1 MTAAEGYLE
10 ELTSAQQAPP
20 ASVTNMIQC
29 AKVCI
34 GVYTAKCTTTAESL
48 AAAGSDPSPLVTLEL
63 AQLIYNLKPQGLD
76 MITKSSITNWSPHK
90 IDVTPMLP
98 LECIANP
105 FRLHS
110 CMQQLSETLVM
121 DAISIGS
128 VMGYTLNDNN
138 VAESAAIIAS
148 LMEVGIAY
156 VTSESGKLMGLM
168 PMERSLLVLNDPAN
182 SDREISSR
190 QTNNVWVDPSA
201 ATQST
206 INATAVTP
214 ITGTK
219 VPFVIPPALRK
230 RSKDMLRVFR
240 NNVKQPLSLRL
251 NTNFDLAIQK
261 LHEHHGS
268 DCWVGLALQKVWKCM
283 MQTSPPQLLIFEL
296 WYGEEMIA
304 ADFAHP
310 VCNGRSVYVATR
322 FNDRSA
328 QYRNLMPGFMLALV
342 VTKYLQEQGCCVWD
356 LGTVNLCPLMRYK
369 LDLTG
374 EPLSRPVA
382 QYELMRAHHTNI
394 SNDSVSK
401 MGNLAAG
408 VLISE
413 ISNAHLLS

>member
-1 MTAAEGYLE
+1 
-10 ELTSAQQAPP
+10 
-20 ASVTNMIQC
+20 MIQC
-29 AKVCI
+29 AKGCTDAYTTNCCI
-34 GVYTAKCTTTAESL
+34 PIVEGL
-48 AAAGSDPSPLVTLEL
+48 AVNSTEPLPLVTLQL

-76 MITKSSITNWSPHK
+76 MITKSSIANWSPYK

-110 CMQQLSETLVM
+110 CVRQLSETLVM

-128 VMGYTLNDNN
+128 VMGYSLNDNN

-156 VTSESGKLMGLM
+156 VTSESGKLMGLL

-182 SDREISSR
+182 ENLGECRT
-190 QTNNVWVDPSA
+190 QPNNVWVNTTTTVRTYSSPT
-201 ATQST
+201 ATGTSST
-206 INATAVTP
+206 IMN
-214 ITGTK
+214 I
-219 VPFVIPPALRK
+219 PFVIPPALRK

-240 NNVKQPLSLRL
+240 NNVKQHLSLRL
-251 NTNFDLAIQK
+251 NTNFDLAIAK
-261 LHEHHGS
+261 LHEHHGT
-268 DCWVGLALQKVWKCM
+268 DCWVGAALQKVWKCM

-310 VCNGRSVYVATR
+310 VCHGRSVYVATR

-342 VTKYLQEQGCCVWD
+342 VTKYLQQQGCCVWD

-382 QYELMRAHHTNI
+382 QYELMRAHNMSDGVADRANTL
-394 SNDSVSK
+394 
-401 MGNLAAG
+401 GNLAAG

-413 ISNAHLLS
+413 ITTAHLLS

>member
-1 MTAAEGYLE
+1 
-10 ELTSAQQAPP
+10 
-20 ASVTNMIQC
+20 MIQC
-29 AKVCI
+29 AKGCI
-34 GVYTAKCTTTAESL
+34 DAYTANCCIPTAGDSAVKSTEPL
-48 AAAGSDPSPLVTLEL
+48 PLVTLQL

-76 MITKSSITNWSPHK
+76 MITKSSIANWSPYK
-90 IDVTPMLP
+90 IDVTPILP

-110 CMQQLSETLVM
+110 CMRQLSETLVM

-128 VMGYTLNDNN
+128 VMGYSLNDNN
-138 VAESAAIIAS
+138 VAESAAIVAS

-156 VTSESGKLMGLM
+156 VTSESGKLMGLL

-182 SDREISSR
+182 GNLGEYRT
-190 QTNNVWVDPSA
+190 QLNNVWVDTTTA
-201 ATQST
+201 VHTNT
-206 INATAVTP
+206 NATANGTP
-214 ITGTK
+214 SASMKKI
-219 VPFVIPPALRK
+219 PFVIPPALRK

-240 NNVKQPLSLRL
+240 NNVKKPLSLRL
-251 NTNFDLAIQK
+251 NTNFDLAIAK
-261 LHEHHGS
+261 LHEHHGA
-268 DCWVGLALQKVWKCM
+268 DCWVGATLQKVWKCM
-283 MQTSPPQLLIFEL
+283 MQTNPPQLLIFEL

-310 VCNGRSVYVATR
+310 VCHGRSVYVATR

-342 VTKYLQEQGCCVWD
+342 VTKYLQQQGCCVWD

-382 QYELMRAHHTNI
+382 QHELMRAHDSKTNA
-394 SNDSVSK
+394 VSGGVSGCVHS
-401 MGNLAAG
+401 MDNLRAG
-408 VLISE
+408 ILISD
-413 ISNAHLLS
+413 ISPAHLLVQSI